1 MSKTLSPTWI
11 RHYRRRRK
19 DASQCTQ
26 FVDKH
31 GCFVVSTAV
40 PAACVGCVVSRCLK
54 VVSRQEDTQLDPRH
68 MNTHFLPE
76 SLPAIEITASTSV
89 GGGQEQRI
97 RQALGITGG
106 PLPEVQTEWLR
117 KYYHYL
123 RDRLRV
129 PFEAQYAQDAV
140 GQSSKISTITVIG
153 LVDPDQ
159 HGRHEEAGLLCR
171 ARRGAEEIEVPLVD
185 VELAETSPNS
195 QWIEDYWYWFWNWR
209 FDPRI

>member
-1 MSKTLSPTWI
+1 
-11 RHYRRRRK
+11 
-19 DASQCTQ
+19 
-26 FVDKH
+26 
-31 GCFVVSTAV
+31 
-40 PAACVGCVVSRCLK
+40 
-54 VVSRQEDTQLDPRH
+54 